1 MKKNSHGKI
10 LKGESKKKH
19 LNSIPKFYPCSN
31 IGLKK
36 IYGICPK
43 KKKKMLINVT
53 VIPYGKE

>member
-19 LNSIPKFYPCSN
+19 INSIPKFYPCSN

-43 KKKKMLINVT
+43 KKKDVD
-53 VIPYGKE
+53 